1 MENPKRGHHGRRR
14 LRISTATPAGWL
26 GYVRAVSREWL
37 LFLHLVGVL
46 VFVGASLGV
55 TALRLLAIGKERPSE
70 SALLLR
76 TTRPLVLLVLLGLLL
91 TLGAGFSL
99 ADDLGVPLDAGWLRW
114 TYALV
119 AWLVVV
125 GGLAGRVDRRT
136 RELAERCAADGDRPT
151 AELDRRLR
159 DPVALILDA
168 SMLVATIAIV
178 ALMVWKP

>member
-1 MENPKRGHHGRRR
+1 M
-14 LRISTATPAGWL
+14 
-26 GYVRAVSREWL
+26 SRDWL
-37 LFLHLVGVL
+37 LFLHLLGTL
-46 VFVGASLGV
+46 LFVGGSVGV

-70 SALLLR
+70 SAVLLR
-76 TTRPLVLLVLLGLLL
+76 ATRPLIPVVLVGLLL

-99 ADDLGVPLDAGWLRW
+99 ANELGVPLGARWLEW

-125 GGLAGRVDRRT
+125 GAVAGRLDRRT
-136 RELAERCAADGDRPT
+136 RVLAERCSADGDRKT
-151 AELDRRLR
+151 DELARSLR
-159 DPVALILDA
+159 DPLALALDA